1 MAGLLVSLWLRVQV
15 GQQVGPAGHHVLILA
30 ALFVI
35 DVLFWW
41 WTAHVLLLG
50 QVSWRALFP
59 TGLATALCD
68 AGLGVYSSI
77 GFSKSI
83 IHDDKRYGPVGVVMV
98 LVTYFIAIGVVIHLG
113 AVLGRMWNE
122 RHPAAEQLTR
132 VTPQ

>member
-1 MAGLLVSLWLRVQV
+1 M
-15 GQQVGPAGHHVLILA
+15 LIIA

-41 WTAHVLLLG
+41 WTPHILLLG
-50 QVSWRALFP
+50 RVSWRALFP
-59 TGLATALCD
+59 TGLATAFCYG
-68 AGLGVYSSI
+68 GLSVYSSI

-98 LVTYFIAIGVVIHLG
+98 LLSYFIAIGVVIHLG

-122 RHPAAEQLTR
+122 RHPAAGQATR